1 MNEILM
7 IPNKT
12 SYTQLLSYSENVLN
26 WVGRYKINSAQLYS
40 FPASNKPDI
49 CFSLIRIEELKLK
62 SLELSEFKFR
72 FLIVGFLE

>member
-1 MNEILM
+1 MNAIIM

-12 SYTQLLSYSENVLN
+12 SYTQHLSYSEKLH

-40 FPASNKPDI
+40 FHASNKPDVF
-49 CFSLIRIEELKLK
+49 FSLIRIEELKLK

-72 FLIVGFLE
+72 FLIVGFPE